1 MVLCQL
7 CHREIPDGPGEMET
21 ELLPSGNFKAW
32 HPRCFLI
39 QRSGDSNHAQLKIA
53 REALE
58 RIWNLEDARADEA
71 CTVARRALEEM
82 DVIKA
87 RMRLPPYEPLPP
99 VE

>member
-1 MVLCQL
+1 MVECFL

-21 ELLPSGNFKAW
+21 ELLPTGKFKAW

-39 QRSGDSNHAQLKIA
+39 QRAGDANFAQLNIA

-71 CTVARRALEEM
+71 CTLARHALEDM
-82 DVIKA
+82 DETKR
-87 RMRLPPYEPLPP
+87 RMHLPSYQDPPP